1 MRVSFTLCCTPSL
14 LSMNK
19 ERLQFHL
26 ETDDYFG
33 TLATVLDLMKQTVDR
48 EGYTKDNDELLEKL
62 RDDLVYLQVHY
73 SIVPK
78 NTFEK
83 V

>member
-1 MRVSFTLCCTPSL
+1 
-14 LSMNK
+14 MNK

-62 RDDLVYLQVHY
+62 RDDLVYLQMHY